1 VLVDQEDVAMVS
13 VGGGTRR
20 DLGPL
25 DLGPFVA
32 ALRTHHTVHELTL
45 PGFGEAPLPSWAR
58 SVAHLAALIGHELD
72 ARGLSGSPVV
82 GLGFGGWVA
91 AELLATSPARVGAVA
106 LVSPMGLRPA
116 AGEVLDQF
124 LWPAR
129 DYAELAT
136 GGAAVLDAALAGT
149 CIADADAALDHS
161 RETVTRVAWKPIG
174 HDPALAGL
182 LEPVHR
188 PAAVVWGRADAVVP
202 CATAAQWATV
212 LRTDRVVTIDG
223 GAHHVELSHPDAA
236 AAAIGSFLG
245 DLPDGG

>member
-1 VLVDQEDVAMVS
+1 MVPI
-13 VGGGTRR
+13 GGGPRPPLVVLHR

-25 DLGPFVA
+25 DLGTFTA
-32 ALRTHHTVHELTL
+32 ALGTDHTVHELTL
-45 PGFGEAPLPSWAR
+45 PGFGAVPLPSWAR
-58 SVAHLAALIGHELD
+58 TVAHLAALVGHELD
-72 ARGLSGSPVV
+72 ARGLSGASVL

-116 AGEVLDQF
+116 TGEVLDQF

-136 GGAAVLDAALAGT
+136 GGPQLLDAALVGAG
-149 CIADADAALDHS
+149 IDDPDAALDRS

-188 PAAVVWGRADAVVP
+188 RALVVWGAADAVVP
-202 CATAAQWATV
+202 CSTAAQWAAV

-223 GAHHVELSHPDAA
+223 GAHHVELSHPDAVA
-236 AAAIGSFLG
+236 AAVGSFLS
-245 DLPDGG
+245 DVPDGG